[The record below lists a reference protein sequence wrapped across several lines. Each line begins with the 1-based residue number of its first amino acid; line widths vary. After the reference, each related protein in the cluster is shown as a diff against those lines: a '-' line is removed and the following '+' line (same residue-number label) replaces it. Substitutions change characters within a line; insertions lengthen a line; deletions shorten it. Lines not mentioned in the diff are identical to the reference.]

1 MQHCLGGRPC
11 SLMRPQETTWDI
23 LIEKRGENSSNIIP
37 RIYLDP
43 SINDPQLGLAS
54 PKHKAWS
61 KSVTFHILDVVTI
74 HMRLSGVVNA
84 SSVKSAAKIK
94 LRQSS
99 QRFSIGH
106 FLTSGK
112 APMNADDVFRLEP
125 YVSCK
130 LCTFS

>member
-1 MQHCLGGRPC
+1 
-11 SLMRPQETTWDI
+11 MRPQETTRDI
-23 LIEKRGENSSNIIP
+23 LIEKRGENSSKIIP

-43 SINDPQLGLAS
+43 SINDPQLGLATRAHPS

-74 HMRLSGVVNA
+74 HMRLSDVVNA
-84 SSVKSAAKIK
+84 SSVKTAAKMK

-125 YVSCK
+125 YVCCK